1 MRIIFAGTPTNAAE
15 TLDTLLAAN
24 HEVVG
29 VLTRMDAPIGRS
41 GTLTESPVA
50 AVANK
55 HGLPLLKSNL
65 PDSQVSEWIAGFKPD
80 LGIIVAYGSILRTD
94 LLAIPAKGWL
104 NVHYS
109 LLPKYP
115 GASPVQ
121 HALLEGDS
129 TTGVTAFQL
138 DEGVDSGPILSQA
151 SVDLDAKAT
160 AGAVLQHLTGV
171 GADLLL
177 NTLENLD
184 DYLATKTLQ
193 DLSLEHPVTRKITRA
208 MARISFGMPAS
219 SIVNLVRA
227 MNPEPVAWFEFEAQP
242 VRVLES
248 DISDFPGL
256 SEGVAVLADGEL
268 VVGSSDKAVVLRT
281 VQPAG
286 KNPMSGADWFRGLRR
301 DSLSLK

>member
-1 MRIIFAGTPTNAAE
+1 LRIIFAGTPTNAAE

-129 TTGVTAFQL
+129 TTGVTVFQL

-193 DLSLEHPVTRKITRA
+193 DLSLKHPVTRKITRA

>member
-1 MRIIFAGTPTNAAE
+1 LRIIFAGTPTNAAE

-129 TTGVTAFQL
+129 TTGVTVFQL

-160 AGAVLQHLTGV
+160 AGAVLQLLTGV